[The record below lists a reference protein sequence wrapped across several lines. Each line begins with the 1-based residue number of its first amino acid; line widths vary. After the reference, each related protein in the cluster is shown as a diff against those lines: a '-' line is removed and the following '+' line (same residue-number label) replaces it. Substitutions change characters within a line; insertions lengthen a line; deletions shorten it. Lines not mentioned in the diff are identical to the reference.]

1 MPPANSMYGTASTGA
16 QDSIYL
22 SSNATAPEG
31 FAMSGSLFRGS
42 GFWVP
47 NAKLP
52 SPRSDHGTVL
62 YNATRDIY
70 LMGGHDDKDNLLSR
84 CLITSGVPCSF
95 SITPFSP
102 LHEAIAA
109 AVKNKSDP
117 IFAQKMTLKK
127 YSSTIYVPLAR
138 CEVLSNP

>member
-1 MPPANSMYGTASTGA
+1 MYPVEDWAPRAALTPWAAVPPANSAYGTASTGA

-31 FAMSGSLFRGS
+31 FAMRGSLYRGS

-84 CLITSGVPCSF
+84 CLITSGVPYSLY
-95 SITPFSP
+95 ITPLSP

-109 AVKNKSDP
+109 AVKNNSD
-117 IFAQKMTLKK
+117 
-127 YSSTIYVPLAR
+127 SIY
-138 CEVLSNP
+138 CTKN